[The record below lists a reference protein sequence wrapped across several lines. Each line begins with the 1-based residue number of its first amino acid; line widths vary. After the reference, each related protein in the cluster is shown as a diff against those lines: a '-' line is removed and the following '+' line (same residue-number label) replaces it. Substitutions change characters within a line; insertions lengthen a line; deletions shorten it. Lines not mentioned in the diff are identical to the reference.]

1 MSTPVDQW
9 LPGMD
14 ITGGRLQ
21 YMLERLNTSSTV
33 NVETFGA
40 VGDGVTDD
48 AAAIQSALDFAHEA
62 GGGLVQ
68 FTPGKTYAVT
78 TFLAVYDYTTIYAY
92 GATIKAV
99 GNSGILRNFLSTE
112 TFSVYGGH
120 SHIQV
125 LGGIWDGNAFNG
137 TDGSVTAETNVMN
150 FVHCSDITVRDATLL
165 NVSSAHAL
173 EFNACDG
180 GRALNCRFMGYA
192 DNTVDS
198 SRQYSEAVQIDIA
211 VSGSSSIGAFDN
223 TPSKNILVDGCYFGS
238 STRCGVFGRGVGSHT
253 LADSQY
259 YYGIQIVNNRIEG
272 TIQEGIRG
280 YGWRRAVIAN
290 NIING
295 TGFSGIAVTHPNPST
310 AGYSPNS
317 RNISITGNTIER
329 PATDS
334 GIRVL
339 GYSGATIDQV
349 VVSGNSILGNSAD
362 SANGIHVEYCS
373 RPVVTANQVSST
385 GSTGIYNNN
394 SDGGSVTGNV
404 VRSGSTTGININQ
417 STGTTVSGNNVDTC
431 GTHCIVVS
439 SSNDFLITGNR
450 TNNAGNGAAASAN
463 NAGIRLSTGAAD
475 GMVTNNR
482 IIKGST
488 IKGISLIDGISGTTI
503 ANNDLTGN
511 SWSATNSTA
520 SGTTAG
526 FSVGTATATYTFG
539 GGSTVPGDNLVS

>member
-1 MSTPVDQW
+1 
-9 LPGMD
+9 MD
-14 ITGGRLQ
+14 LTGGRLQ

-40 VGDGVTDD
+40 VGDGTTDD
-48 AAAIQSALDFAHEA
+48 TAAIQAALDLAHDS

-68 FTPGKTYAVT
+68 FTPGKTYAVS
-78 TFLAVYDYTTIYAY
+78 TFLVVYDFTTIYAY
-92 GATIKAV
+92 GATIKAI
-99 GNSGILRNFLSTE
+99 GNSGLLRNFLDTE

-125 LGGIWDGNAFNG
+125 LGGVWDGNAFNG
-137 TDGSVTAETNVMN
+137 TTGSVTSMTNIMN
-150 FVHCSDITVRDATLL
+150 FVHCQDITVRDATLT
-165 NVSSAHAL
+165 NVSSGHAM
-173 EFNACDG
+173 EFNSTDG
-180 GRALNCRFMGYA
+180 AKALNCRFLGYE

-223 TPSKNILVDGCYFGS
+223 TPSKNILVDGCYFSDS
-238 STRCGVFGRGVGSHT
+238 SRCGFFGRAVGSHT
-253 LADSQY
+253 LAGGQY
-259 YYGIQIVNNRIEG
+259 YYGIQVVNNRVEG
-272 TIQEGIRG
+272 TLQEGIRG
-280 YGWRRAVIAN
+280 YGWRRALIAN
-290 NIING
+290 NIINN
-295 TGFSGIAVTHPNPST
+295 TGFSGIAVTHPNPAS

-349 VVSGNSILGNSAD
+349 AISGNSILGNAAD
-362 SANGIHVEYCS
+362 SANGIQVEYCS
-373 RPVVTANQVSST
+373 RPNVNGNTISSV
-385 GSTGIYNNN
+385 GSTGIYNNQ
-394 SDGGSVTGNV
+394 SDGGSINGNTL
-404 VRSGSTTGININQ
+404 RSGATTGININN
-417 STGTTVSGNNVDTC
+417 STGTTISGNNVDTC

-439 SSNDFLITGNR
+439 GSNDFLITGNR
-450 TNNAGNGAAASAN
+450 TTNAGNGAAASAN
-463 NAGIRLSTGAAD
+463 NAGIRLSTGATD

-488 IKGISLIDGISGTTI
+488 IKGISVIDGVSGNTI

-511 SWSATNSTA
+511 SWSATNSAA
-520 SGTTAG
+520 SGTVAA
-526 FSVGTATATYTFG
+526 FSVGTSTVTYGFG
-539 GGSTVPGDNLVS
+539 GGVSNPGDNLVS